1 MTDKNDCKPPL
12 ALRDRYGVHWVVRR
26 DEAGG
31 DLTPIMTEWVV
42 YDGIGQWR
50 YSEICAEFG
59 WRYLA
64 PVIPHA
70 TVAALVEALDELL
83 ADTQHATHDCGDAD
97 CPVRRAHAAL
107 ALYNKG
113 TGQ

>member
-1 MTDKNDCKPPL
+1 MTDEDDCKPPL
-12 ALRDRYGVHWVVRR
+12 ALRGRYGTHWVVRR
-26 DEAGG
+26 DEARG
-31 DLTPIMTEWVV
+31 DLTPIMTEWAVRGGV
-42 YDGIGQWR
+42 GQWR

-64 PVIPHA
+64 PVTPHA

-83 ADTQHATHDCGDAD
+83 ADTQHATHDCGDDD